1 MPKAKSQAVSPP
13 VEEKQNQLLDYE
25 VKVYPSQ
32 SDGAQRASASV
43 TINGSF
49 AVRGI
54 KVMEG
59 TKGLFVSMPSY
70 RTGNGEYK
78 DIAFP
83 CTSQARKELDQAVL
97 EAYQQT
103 QVQGQNAT
111 NQEAPVQQQEQSGQP
126 AMAGM

>member
-13 VEEKQNQLLDYE
+13 VREKQHRPLNYE
-25 VKVYPSQ
+25 VKIYPSQ
-32 SDGAQRASASV
+32 GDGAQRASASV
-43 TINGSF
+43 NINGSF

-78 DIAFP
+78 DICFP
-83 CTSQARKELDQAVL
+83 CTTEARKQLDHAVL

-103 QVQGQNAT
+103 QVQGQNVT
-111 NQEAPVQQQEQSGQP
+111 NQETPVQQQEQSGQP